1 MHDFFQFLCCVSRR
15 VNRLVFA
22 LRWGECCHLSLRR
35 CGTGSIPQ
43 TNSVWPLSLRFLRF
57 VRRAYGAVIARDERG
72 MRLWRAY
79 GSVIARDGCGMRLWR
94 AFRAIIARDGGGK
107 SAQEE
112 GAEFGRAG
120 G

>member
-1 MHDFFQFLCCVSRR
+1 MQDFFQFLCCVSRR

-22 LRWGECCHLSLRR
+22 LRCGKCCHLSLRR

-57 VRRAYGAVIARDERG
+57 VQRAFRAIIARDGGGMRLWRAYGAVIARD
-72 MRLWRAY
+72 
-79 GSVIARDGCGMRLWR
+79 GCELRLWR
-94 AFRAIIARDGGGK
+94 AFRAIIARDGGK
-107 SAQEE
+107 SVEEE